1 MRLNI
6 FALLLMCSAVN
17 VLAVEPSDTTIN
29 ITKALNESGKVSV
42 SQPTELTK
50 RLDRVEEDQAT
61 NQDSD
66 SQSSTV
72 QTRGKNGFRVEVFAD
87 NKVQT
92 AKAQAA
98 SKKRLL
104 QARLPQYRVY
114 LVFEAPYW
122 RVRLGDFTN
131 RTAAE
136 AAMSEVRQAFPSF
149 STDLRIVRSSINP

>member
-1 MRLNI
+1 
-6 FALLLMCSAVN
+6 MCSAAS
-17 VLAVEPSDTTIN
+17 LFAVEPSDSTIN
-29 ITKALNESGKVSV
+29 ITKALSDSGKVNIT
-42 SQPTELTK
+42 QPAELTK
-50 RLDRVEEDQAT
+50 RLDRVEEDQNA

-72 QTRGKNGFRVEVFAD
+72 QSRSHSGYRVEVFAD

-104 QARLPQYRVY
+104 QARLPQYKVY

-136 AAMSEVRQAFPSF
+136 AAMSEVRRSFPSF
-149 STDLRIVRSSINP
+149 SSDLRIVRSSINP